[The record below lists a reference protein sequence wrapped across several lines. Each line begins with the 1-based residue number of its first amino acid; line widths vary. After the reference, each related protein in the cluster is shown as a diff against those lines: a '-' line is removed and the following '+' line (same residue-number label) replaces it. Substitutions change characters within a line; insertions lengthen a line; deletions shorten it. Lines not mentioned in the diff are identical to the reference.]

1 MQKIFLNKINFKLF
15 PSSKPKYNPILFFD
29 KEEDLYKNKGFL
41 YLDKNIQGYIKKIF
55 KKIEKFEFYH
65 LVLAEKSIFFAKLDE
80 KILSSSKNFS
90 IFVRKLFKFLHN
102 SREENFS
109 LSFEDLHNDL
119 HYFELFVINF
129 VISNFNF
136 AEVYKNI
143 DNKDK
148 NEIKNIEIFVN
159 KKYLSDYKNRLKK
172 AIIIGEEINRARYL
186 SNLPGGD
193 LTPSIFV
200 DVSKEIA
207 KELDLKIKILEEK
220 DLEKIK
226 AGGLLGVSKGSKE
239 KPFLVILENKNKG
252 KEISLIGKG
261 ITFDT
266 GGLHIK
272 IADAMNE
279 MHLDV
284 SGAASVLASTLVI
297 KKLNIPVNLVTFI
310 PLAENMISGESYRP
324 GDILKTIS
332 GKTIEVGS
340 PDAEG
345 RIILADAIDYSKK
358 FYKPNLIITLATLT
372 GAAMVALGTKAAAI
386 FSNNRDL
393 ERFFLETSEKTFDS
407 LWPLPLW
414 EDYKKDI
421 EAPFA
426 DIWNIGKTRWG
437 GAIHGAM
444 FLYEF
449 AKPNNFVHID
459 MAPRMTA
466 TEDDVLNK
474 GSLGFGVYL
483 FEKIFEN
490 YKDLYD
496 LI

>member
-1 MQKIFLNKINFKLF
+1 
-15 PSSKPKYNPILFFD
+15 
-29 KEEDLYKNKGFL
+29 
-41 YLDKNIQGYIKKIF
+41 
-55 KKIEKFEFYH
+55 
-65 LVLAEKSIFFAKLDE
+65 
-80 KILSSSKNFS
+80 
-90 IFVRKLFKFLHN
+90 
-102 SREENFS
+102 
-109 LSFEDLHNDL
+109 
-119 HYFELFVINF
+119 
-129 VISNFNF
+129 
-136 AEVYKNI
+136 
-143 DNKDK
+143 
-148 NEIKNIEIFVN
+148 
-159 KKYLSDYKNRLKK
+159 
-172 AIIIGEEINRARYL
+172 
-186 SNLPGGD
+186 
-193 LTPSIFV
+193 V

-220 DLEKIK
+220 DLKKIK

-272 IADAMNE
+272 IGDAMNE

-297 KKLNIPVNLVTFI
+297 KKLDIPVNLITFI

>member
-1 MQKIFLNKINFKLF
+1 
-15 PSSKPKYNPILFFD
+15 
-29 KEEDLYKNKGFL
+29 
-41 YLDKNIQGYIKKIF
+41 
-55 KKIEKFEFYH
+55 
-65 LVLAEKSIFFAKLDE
+65 
-80 KILSSSKNFS
+80 
-90 IFVRKLFKFLHN
+90 
-102 SREENFS
+102 
-109 LSFEDLHNDL
+109 
-119 HYFELFVINF
+119 
-129 VISNFNF
+129 
-136 AEVYKNI
+136 
-143 DNKDK
+143 
-148 NEIKNIEIFVN
+148 
-159 KKYLSDYKNRLKK
+159 
-172 AIIIGEEINRARYL
+172 
-186 SNLPGGD
+186 
-193 LTPSIFV
+193 
-200 DVSKEIA
+200 
-207 KELDLKIKILEEK
+207 
-220 DLEKIK
+220 
-226 AGGLLGVSKGSKE
+226 
-239 KPFLVILENKNKG
+239 
-252 KEISLIGKG
+252 
-261 ITFDT
+261 
-266 GGLHIK
+266 
-272 IADAMNE
+272 MNE

-297 KKLNIPVNLVTFI
+297 KKLDIPVNLITFI